1 MNVSRNKEI
10 PVDVRIV
17 SATNEDLLQ
26 AVADGRFRED
36 LYHRLNEF
44 SINIPPLRERKD
56 DLVLFTD
63 FFLQEANKSFNKEVL
78 GISDEAQQ
86 VFFNYSWPGNILDLC
101 NIYIRTIFILSITY

>member
-63 FFLQEANKSFNKEVL
+63 FFLQEASKSLNEEVL
-78 GISDEAQQ
+78 GLSAEAQQ
-86 VFFNYSWPGNILDLC
+86 VFFNYSWPGNLRELRNKIGRASCRD
-101 NIYIRTIFILSITY
+101 RV

>member
-63 FFLQEANKSFNKEVL
+63 FFLQEANKSLNKEVL
-78 GISDEAQQ
+78 ELSDEAQQ
-86 VFFNYSWPGNILDLC
+86 VFINYSWPGNLRELRNILRRAVLLTT
-101 NIYIRTIFILSITY
+101 N